1 MDIKLYEFE
10 LGKAA
15 KLLAEYMLNIKDG
28 ETVIIT
34 ADTESDFRVVN
45 ATAREVFTLGAKPM
59 IVAFPAPNGV
69 GKAADPEIPL
79 EALTGALQNSDVWIE
94 FNNKWLLYSTA
105 FENAYK
111 LNKRLKY
118 ICLVG
123 MNADIMIRTIG
134 KVNIPKLEEFLI
146 MISDITHKAKTIKMK
161 TLAGTDVSFE
171 NHPLRPM
178 NIHSGKIPVGSYE
191 MLPGQISWTP
201 NLETI
206 NGTIVFDGSINPPI
220 GLLKEPVVL
229 RIEKGMISKIEQ
241 GRESNAFANWLESFN
256 DPQMYQMAHI
266 SYGFNPGAKL
276 TGNVLED
283 ERVWGATEWG
293 IGYVGTKLAP
303 DLGGIPAASHT
314 DGICLETSIWLD
326 EVQILDKGKVVAPP
340 ELIKLAKEV
349 TKSE

>member
-10 LGKAA
+10 LGRAA
-15 KLLAEYMLNIKDG
+15 KFLAEYMLNIKAG

-59 IVAFPAPNGV
+59 VIAFPAPNGV

-79 EALTGALQNSDVWIE
+79 KALTGALQNSDVWIE
-94 FNNKWLLYSTA
+94 FNNKWLLYSSA

-111 LNKRLKY
+111 SNKRLKY

-123 MNADIMIRTIG
+123 MNSDIMVRTIG

-146 MISDITHKAKTIKMK
+146 MIADITYKAKTVRMK
-161 TLAGTDVSFE
+161 TPAGTDVSFE
-171 NHPLRPM
+171 NHSLRPM
-178 NIHSGKIPVGSYE
+178 NIHSGKVPIGTYE
-191 MLPGQISWTP
+191 MLPGQISWSP
-201 NLETI
+201 NFETI

-220 GLLKEPVVL
+220 GLLRGPVLLKIVKG
-229 RIEKGMISKIEQ
+229 RIMAIEGGSESKVF
-241 GRESNAFANWLESFN
+241 ESWLESFN
-256 DPQMYQMAHI
+256 DPHMYQIAHV

-293 IGYVGTKLAP
+293 IGYIGPKLAP
-303 DLGGIPAASHT
+303 DLGGVPAASHT
-314 DGICLETSIWLD
+314 DGICLNSSVWLG
-326 EVQILDKGKVVAPP
+326 EFQILDKGMVIAPP
-340 ELIKLAKEV
+340 ELVKLSKEVIKLD
-349 TKSE
+349 